1 MSFVQTRQLLFNDPV
16 TEVEDPEWRE
26 SDEGFIEGNSLKMWR
41 VKAPGVKN
49 YYA

>member
-1 MSFVQTRQLLFNDPV
+1 V
-16 TEVEDPEWRE
+16 TEVGNPEWRE

-41 VKAPGVKN
+41 AKASGVEN